1 MPGTQGSNTALVT
14 EHWFESR
21 DGIRGRRAVSTDI
34 EEYMRFLV
42 FVRDHLAALTFD
54 PESADKMSA
63 DAITRL
69 GYLISLQ
76 NPSEKL
82 PYLTEKGYLGM
93 SPKHAEPGDLVVV
106 FYGDR
111 VAYVIRP
118 APEHG
123 ENMYTLVGEAYC
135 DGIMDGE
142 IADTAEKRNFFL
154 V

>member
-1 MPGTQGSNTALVT
+1 MMLGK
-14 EHWFESR
+14 
-21 DGIRGRRAVSTDI
+21 RAVSTDFERYERCMQRMRDGL
-34 EEYMRFLV
+34 EEVDMDSRVRRLMDITITSDYIRSV
-42 FVRDHLAALTFD
+42 FAMKGKR
-54 PESADKMSA
+54 
-63 DAITRL
+63 
-69 GYLISLQ
+69 
-76 NPSEKL
+76 

-93 SPKHAEPGDLVVV
+93 GPGHAEPGDLVVV

-123 ENMYTLVGEAYC
+123 ENTYTLVGEAYC

-142 IADTAEKRNFFL
+142 IADTAEKRDFFH